1 MELRAVCFLLVYPR
15 RARAGCLAAL
25 AAACVSAACSSEL
38 DALAPRREIAK
49 GLPPA
54 ELQGVIFEGY
64 RGEQRELK
72 VTADAAT
79 IDMIGRI
86 ADLAGVTLRFSE
98 DSRGQIEVAA
108 PTGELEL
115 DRDDFVLSGGV
126 VGSAQAGER
135 FTTDSVTYVAKTRE
149 LVSKSPVRLERT
161 NLELRADGMTLGLE
175 ERRLR
180 LVGKV
185 EARVVPR

>member
-1 MELRAVCFLLVYPR
+1 MLRGGLVAVWSACAVGFGCGSELE
-15 RARAGCLAAL
+15 GLAAPR
-25 AAACVSAACSSEL
+25 
-38 DALAPRREIAK
+38 DAAK

-64 RGEQRELK
+64 RGEQRELN
-72 VTADAAT
+72 VTAETAT
-79 IDMIGRI
+79 IDLIARV
-86 ADLAGVTLRFSE
+86 ADLDDVTLRFSE

-108 PTGELEL
+108 PNGELKL
-115 DRDDFVLSGGV
+115 DEDDFVLSGGV

-135 FTTDSVTYVAKTRE
+135 FTTESVRYVAASRQ
-149 LVSKSPVRLERT
+149 LVSTTPVELHRE
-161 NLELRADGMTLGLE
+161 NLDLRADGMKIGLD

>member
-1 MELRAVCFLLVYPR
+1 VF
-15 RARAGCLAAL
+15 
-25 AAACVSAACSSEL
+25 VSAGCSSEL
-38 DALAPRREIAK
+38 DVLAKPRSEIAK

-72 VTADAAT
+72 VTADQAT
-79 IDMIGRI
+79 IDLIRRV

-98 DSRGQIEVAA
+98 DSRGQIEVSA

-115 DRDDFVLSGGV
+115 DQDDFVLSGGV

-135 FTTDSVTYVAKTRE
+135 FTTDSVRYVAKTRQ
-149 LVSKSPVRLERT
+149 LVSKTPVKLERT
-161 NLELRADGMTLGLE
+161 NLQLRADGMTLGLD

-180 LVGKV
+180 LSGKV

>member
-1 MELRAVCFLLVYPR
+1 MRRGGLV
-15 RARAGCLAAL
+15 AAL
-25 AAACVSAACSSEL
+25 WACSVGSGCSSGLEVAL
-38 DALAPRREIAK
+38 DVPRHEAQ

-64 RGEQRELK
+64 RGEQREVQ
-72 VTADAAT
+72 VTADQAT
-79 IDMIGRI
+79 IDLVARV
-86 ADLAGVTLRFSE
+86 AALTDVTLHFSE

-108 PTGELEL
+108 PSGELEL
-115 DRDDFVLSGGV
+115 DQDDFVLSGGV
-126 VGSAQAGER
+126 VGSAQKGER
-135 FTTDSVTYVAKTRE
+135 FTTDSVRYLAKTRQM
-149 LVSKSPVRLERT
+149 VSTSPVELHRE
-161 NLELRADGMTLGLE
+161 NLDLRADGMTLGLD